1 MQFLLSVIS
10 TMTQEYRYTK
20 GWVPYLDEVDLMLGA
35 EGFHQLDVHGLVTVG
50 REDTQMGLAP
60 KDRPG
65 SGGVQFAPTTFKLG

>member
-1 MQFLLSVIS
+1 
-10 TMTQEYRYTK
+10 
-20 GWVPYLDEVDLMLGA
+20 MLGA